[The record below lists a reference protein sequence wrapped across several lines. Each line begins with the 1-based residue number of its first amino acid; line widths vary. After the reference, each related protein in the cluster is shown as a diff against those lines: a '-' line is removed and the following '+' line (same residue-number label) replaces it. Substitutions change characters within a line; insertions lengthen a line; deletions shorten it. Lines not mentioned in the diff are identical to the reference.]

1 MLVLVALLFSVTT
14 SAAAFEPVRYAFL
27 PKLTLNRD
35 GEVCRPFI
43 NAVTAAFKS
52 WRPRFNL
59 YGGMWLGVDMEW
71 LLPVPP
77 KPSVYGGSYT
87 FPLEPGQASAAA
99 DQAQLTIV
107 PADVDH
113 DYKNEQLV
121 LADWGSYPPHHA
133 LVLYPDREKF
143 DWALT
148 AVHTFEAVFKRAVDL
163 TPPDVSE
170 GQAGRS
176 AIAQSTER
184 LSVLRIGR
192 SFYVLAQGDARDH
205 AVFSLSRIRV
215 DQEPETVCE
224 IQALSDPAGF
234 SLGPLSAT
242 PVATLA
248 GLLTR
253 ISGQPVN
260 PRDPF
265 DTQHQYI
272 LDRAAA
278 HRALLVDR
286 PWALGLGWPSAR
298 ALIMA
303 RLTAWGEISLTN
315 RRMVRELLESIPAAT
330 ATLAD
335 FYARSYGLSSANAAE
350 AAETAISVLIADPFN
365 FVGGN
370 ALARPVVRPLE
381 HALLHGASP
390 GEIEHL
396 LKMGEPIATGYT
408 LVNHQEEDWPVRTHV
423 ATEPTLFYALE
434 VPANVSVL
442 LATGTDPNA
451 KGNFDK
457 TALMYAAQFDLPETA
472 RVLLDHGADVNARTN
487 ANPMID
493 ANIVHDQRTAL
504 MYAAENGSRA
514 MIELLLERAAD
525 PTAKDSTGRNVFDYL
540 GRNTQ
545 FSALDRATVAQEIQ
559 AVADRVKP

>member
-1 MLVLVALLFSVTT
+1 
-14 SAAAFEPVRYAFL
+14 
-27 PKLTLNRD
+27 
-35 GEVCRPFI
+35 
-43 NAVTAAFKS
+43 
-52 WRPRFNL
+52 
-59 YGGMWLGVDMEW
+59 
-71 LLPVPP
+71 
-77 KPSVYGGSYT
+77 
-87 FPLEPGQASAAA
+87 
-99 DQAQLTIV
+99 
-107 PADVDH
+107 
-113 DYKNEQLV
+113 
-121 LADWGSYPPHHA
+121 
-133 LVLYPDREKF
+133 
-143 DWALT
+143 
-148 AVHTFEAVFKRAVDL
+148 
-163 TPPDVSE
+163 
-170 GQAGRS
+170 
-176 AIAQSTER
+176 
-184 LSVLRIGR
+184 
-192 SFYVLAQGDARDH
+192 
-205 AVFSLSRIRV
+205 
-215 DQEPETVCE
+215 
-224 IQALSDPAGF
+224 
-234 SLGPLSAT
+234 
-242 PVATLA
+242 
-248 GLLTR
+248 
-253 ISGQPVN
+253 
-260 PRDPF
+260 
-265 DTQHQYI
+265 
-272 LDRAAA
+272 
-278 HRALLVDR
+278 
-286 PWALGLGWPSAR
+286 
-298 ALIMA
+298 MA

-408 LVNHQEEDWPVRTHV
+408 LVNHQEEDWPVGTHV